1 MNDEEL
7 LSKLYYKDLIVGGAE
22 KLYKKAKEAHPK
34 ITMKIVKEW
43 LDKQQAS
50 QLNNKPIIAKDF
62 KPIYSEQ
69 PYAFQIDLTFFPR
82 YKKQNE
88 QNYVL
93 FTAININTRFGYVY
107 YGKDKKQDTIIDFIK
122 DLEKKTNINV
132 LQGDLGSEFNNYNF
146 KKYCEDNDII
156 LDLFKSD
163 DHKLGIINRWHRTI
177 KEQLTAY
184 FDSHD
189 TVKWIDI
196 IHKIVKNYNNSK
208 HRGIYGLKPIEVND
222 YYENLIRQAKKFEG
236 LNVEYYDFKVGQY
249 VRVLNE
255 KTIYDDKLKSKYTD
269 KVFEIIKVKN
279 NSVIIKDDKGDLYR
293 ARKNEIKV
301 VSKPDNPIELKAKKQ
316 ATIDSKQEKI
326 LKKEEIKQDN
336 VREKRTR
343 NIEKADNDSNNPYQK
358 VYNTRSRRT

>member
-1 MNDEEL
+1 MNDDEL
-7 LSKLYYKDLIVGGAE
+7 LKKLYYKDLVVGGSE
-22 KLYKKAKEAHPK
+22 KLYKAAKMAHPK

-43 LDKQQAS
+43 LEKQQAA
-50 QLNNKPIIAKDF
+50 QLNNKPIMKKDF

-88 QNYVL
+88 GNYIL

-107 YGKDKKQDTIIDFIK
+107 YGKDKEQDTIIDFIK

-132 LQGDLGSEFNNYNF
+132 LQGDLGSEFNNYGF
-146 KKYCEDNDII
+146 KKFCEDNNIT

-196 IHKIVKNYNNSK
+196 INKIVNNYNNTK
-208 HRGIYGLKPIEVND
+208 HKGIYGMKPIDVND
-222 YYENLIRQAKKFEG
+222 YYENLIRQEKKLEG
-236 LNVEYYDFKVGQY
+236 SNVEYYDFKVGQF

-255 KTIYDDKLKSKYTD
+255 HTIYDDKLKSKYTD
-269 KVFEIIKVKN
+269 KIYEIIKVKN
-279 NSVIIKDDKGDLYR
+279 NSVIIKDDKGDLYK

-301 VSKPDNPIELKAKKQ
+301 VIKPDNPIELKAKKQ
-316 ATIDSKQEKI
+316 ATIDTKQSKV
-326 LKKEEIKQDN
+326 LKKEEIKEDN
-336 VREKRTR
+336 VRETRTR
-343 NIEKADNDSNNPYQK
+343 RTEKANNDNKNPYQK
-358 VYNTRSRRT
+358 FYNTSSRHS

>member
-22 KLYKKAKEAHPK
+22 KLYKVAKQAHPK

-43 LDKQQAS
+43 LDKQQAA
-50 QLNNKPIIAKDF
+50 QLNNKPIITNDF

-88 QNYVL
+88 GNYIL

-107 YGKDKKQDTIIDFIK
+107 YGKDKEQDTIIDFIK

-146 KKYCEDNDII
+146 KKFCEDNDII

-326 LKKEEIKQDN
+326 LKKEEVKVDN